1 MMDIDEFKEE
11 LSILLNPQPD
21 EDGILP
27 REYPHPRLQTIHGL
41 DFSYFE
47 TDFTWEGSSVH
58 RYTRLC
64 PSDEEAVHVLTRNR
78 DVPERLFES
87 ALKLFADSIIAY
99 HGKTD
104 RKGELRYYPPTILTF
119 WSGFETFV
127 RRLSELLIATVTG
140 IPEPVAN
147 YLRERD
153 LFVDVKGTI
162 KERTRFQSVLDRY
175 AVLLAHGYQ
184 WQVDRGNKFWQNL
197 VAAKDLRDYYTHLD
211 ITDPR
216 AISSQEVLQFME
228 AVMIAIIWP
237 SAVLQ
242 RTLLLGIYRVYELWE
257 LLFRYA
263 EDYREQPFLIDWHLN
278 SQYLFH
284 CNFENVDAT
293 RFPNMDEQIAR
304 RKNNA
309 QG

>member
-1 MMDIDEFKEE
+1 MDIDEFKEE

-64 PSDEEAVHVLTRNR
+64 PSDEEAVHFLTRNR